1 MSTKKNVSCEPL
13 TNHNHWSHSHLRKQH
28 RQWLE
33 RLPAVSTVISTPQY
47 KVINGFGYLKE
58 PSPTDRDFTISIVF
72 NPLSMLRKYDPQQ
85 AKSLL
90 TNPSHT
96 WLPDFGFSENFKHL
110 LYTSIQFA
118 IFIKRTAN
126 AERARV
132 RKRRVKKLSN
142 LSQKGSEWKHRGP
155 GSRKRHTMAGGDRF
169 STGNDLTNEP
179 HLWFEASCFFDF
191 GGFHVS
197 PHTGAPPPWYRSLWR
212 KIPCFVSNSGSQ
224 HR

>member
-126 AERARV
+126 AESQGEKEKGKKAKQPFTE
-132 RKRRVKKLSN
+132 RKWVKTQGAWLQEETHDGWWGQVLHRQWFNEWTSSLIWSKL
-142 LSQKGSEWKHRGP
+142 L
-155 GSRKRHTMAGGDRF
+155 
-169 STGNDLTNEP
+169 
-179 HLWFEASCFFDF
+179 LWFWGFPRQSSHRCPTPMIQKLVEKNTLLCF
-191 GGFHVS
+191 
-197 PHTGAPPPWYRSLWR
+197 
-212 KIPCFVSNSGSQ
+212 
-224 HR
+224 

>member
-1 MSTKKNVSCEPL
+1 MTLGTSCSI
-13 TNHNHWSHSHLRKQH
+13 HCHF
-28 RQWLE
+28 
-33 RLPAVSTVISTPQY
+33 TPQY

-72 NPLSMLRKYDPQQ
+72 NPFQCWESMTHGKPKAYYLTLSTLGF
-85 AKSLL
+85 L
-90 TNPSHT
+90 T
-96 WLPDFGFSENFKHL
+96 LDFQKNFKHL
-110 LYTSIQFA
+110 LYTFIQFA

-126 AERARV
+126 AERARA

-179 HLWFEASCFFDF
+179 HLWFEASCCCFDF

-197 PHTGAPPPWYRSLWR
+197 PRTDAPPPWYRSLWR
-212 KIPCFVSNSGSQ
+212 KITLLCF
-224 HR
+224 